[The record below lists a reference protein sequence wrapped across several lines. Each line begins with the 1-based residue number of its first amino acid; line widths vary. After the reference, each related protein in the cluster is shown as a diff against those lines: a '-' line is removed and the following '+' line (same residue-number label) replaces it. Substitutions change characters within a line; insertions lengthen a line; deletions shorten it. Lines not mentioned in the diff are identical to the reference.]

1 MTMGQMKK
9 IWASIVE
16 NNGVEELD
24 TLIKKAVRLKA
35 DRVKFLDRV
44 YSLEDAKQ
52 ILIFMTNEER
62 TIRRREESIERGPNS
77 DD

>member
-1 MTMGQMKK
+1 MGQMKK
-9 IWASIVE
+9 IFASIVD
-16 NNGVEELD
+16 NDGVNELD

-62 TIRRREESIERGPNS
+62 TIRRREESIERGPDS

>member
-1 MTMGQMKK
+1 MGQMKK
-9 IWASIVE
+9 IFASIMD
-16 NNGVEELD
+16 NDGVNELD
-24 TLIKKAVRLKA
+24 GLIKKAVRLKS

-62 TIRRREESIERGPNS
+62 EIHRREESIERGPDS
-77 DD
+77 DNR

>member
-1 MTMGQMKK
+1 MGQMKK
-9 IWASIVE
+9 IFASIVD

-62 TIRRREESIERGPNS
+62 TIRRREESIERGPDGN
-77 DD
+77 D

>member
-1 MTMGQMKK
+1 MGQMKK
-9 IWASIVE
+9 IFASIID
-16 NNGVEELD
+16 NDGVKELD
-24 TLIKKAVRLKA
+24 SLIKKAIRLKA

-62 TIRRREESIERGPNS
+62 EVRRREESVERGPDSN
-77 DD
+77 D

>member
-1 MTMGQMKK
+1 MGQMKK
-9 IWASIVE
+9 IFASIID
-16 NNGVEELD
+16 NDGVKELD
-24 TLIKKAVRLKA
+24 ALIKKAIRLKA

-44 YSLEDAKQ
+44 YSLDDAKQ

-62 TIRRREESIERGPNS
+62 TIHRREESVERGPDS

>member
-1 MTMGQMKK
+1 MGQMKK

-16 NNGVEELD
+16 NNGVKELD
-24 TLIKKAVRLKA
+24 ELIKRAVRLKA
-35 DRVKFLDRV
+35 DRVKFLDRI

-62 TIRRREESIERGPNS
+62 EIRRREESIERDPNS
-77 DD
+77 ND

>member
-1 MTMGQMKK
+1 MGQMKK
-9 IWASIVE
+9 IFASILDDD
-16 NNGVEELD
+16 GVKELD
-24 TLIKKAVRLKA
+24 VLIKKAIRLKA

-62 TIRRREESIERGPNS
+62 TIRRREESIERGPDS

>member
-1 MTMGQMKK
+1 MGQMKK

-24 TLIKKAVRLKA
+24 TLIKKAIRLKA
-35 DRVKFLDRV
+35 DRVRFLDRV

-62 TIRRREESIERGPNS
+62 TIRRREQSIERGPKS

>member
-1 MTMGQMKK
+1 MGQMKK
-9 IWASIVE
+9 IWASIVD
-16 NNGVEELD
+16 NNGVQELD

-44 YSLEDAKQ
+44 YSLADAKQ

-62 TIRRREESIERGPNS
+62 EIRRREQSAERGPDS

>member
-1 MTMGQMKK
+1 MKK
-9 IWASIVE
+9 IWASIVD

-24 TLIKKAVRLKA
+24 KLIKKAVRLKA
-35 DRVKFLDRV
+35 DRIRFLDKV
-44 YSLEDAKQ
+44 YSIEDAKQ

-62 TIRRREESIERGPNS
+62 TIRRREESIERGPDS

>member
-1 MTMGQMKK
+1 MGQMKK
-9 IWASIVE
+9 IFASIVD

-44 YSLEDAKQ
+44 YSLQDAKQ
-52 ILIFMTNEER
+52 ILIFMTDAER
-62 TIRRREESIERGPNS
+62 TIRRREQSIERGPNS
-77 DD
+77 DN